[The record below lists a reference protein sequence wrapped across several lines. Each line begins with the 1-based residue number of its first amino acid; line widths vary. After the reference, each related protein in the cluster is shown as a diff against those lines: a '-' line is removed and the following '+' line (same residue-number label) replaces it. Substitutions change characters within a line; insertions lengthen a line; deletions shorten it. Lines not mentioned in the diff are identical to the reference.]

1 MMKRIFFSLIVCLIV
16 FNVPLSADPFA
27 GQRAA
32 WMKKGEALLPELKQ
46 RQVMPARMVSPLT
59 DAASFQGLKMVEEEK
74 LNASPLNKKLIT
86 GDSLFFDFGE
96 HIVGY
101 VTLGLNTADGQAID
115 GPVQLELLLDEVP
128 AGVVVPP
135 SLYKGWISSG
145 WLQNER
151 ITVDQVPFEIKLP
164 RRYAFRYARVNV
176 INGSTS
182 MFNLMLNKLEATG
195 VTSAGEDKGKPVNH
209 SPILNKVDSIS
220 IITLRDC
227 MQTVLEDGP
236 KRDRRLWI
244 GDLRL
249 QALANYE
256 SFKNADVIKRSLYL
270 LAAVARED
278 GLLVSTLFERP
289 EVKGQQNNSSLDYA
303 LLYNVVLLEYLQ
315 HYGDTA
321 TAEELWPVA
330 LKQTEIAARY
340 MTDGFFITENAG
352 GWWRFFDWCEELD
365 KTAAMQGCVAYT
377 FSKTAEL
384 ARKLG
389 KEKEAALLE
398 KQVNAV
404 RKAAKKQY
412 YNKDKKFFVAQSGQ
426 LSYASQIW
434 MVLGGVVTGK
444 EANDL
449 LKRMAETPEMVKPR
463 SPYLYHYY
471 LESLYL
477 CGENEK
483 VKEVISDYWG
493 GMVRKGADTF
503 WEVYDPTDEFLTP
516 YKNRDEASDFD
527 YVMNS
532 YCHAWSCTPVYFL
545 RRIK

>member
-1 MMKRIFFSLIVCLIV
+1 MKNKFFGLIACLIAINMSV
-16 FNVPLSADPFA
+16 YADPFA
-27 GQRAA
+27 GQRAL
-32 WMKKGEALLPELKQ
+32 WMEKGEALLPELKQ
-46 RQVMPARMVSPLT
+46 RQITPVRTVLPQN
-59 DAASFQGLKMVEEEK
+59 DNASFQGLKMVELEK
-74 LNASPLNKKLIT
+74 FNTSSLNKELIT

-101 VTLGLNTADGQAID
+101 VTLALNTADGQFID

-128 AGVVVPP
+128 SGVVVPP
-135 SLYKGWISSG
+135 ALYKGWISSG

-164 RRYAFRYARVNV
+164 RRYAFRYMRINV
-176 INGSTS
+176 INGSTG
-182 MFNLMLNKLEATG
+182 MFKLMLNGLSATA
-195 VTSAGEDKGKPVNH
+195 VTSAGEDKGAPVNH
-209 SPILNKVDSIS
+209 SPLLNTVDSIS

-270 LAAVARED
+270 LAAVSYEN
-278 GLLVSTLFERP
+278 GLLASTFFERP
-289 EVKGQQNNSSLDYA
+289 VVKAQQNNSSLDYA
-303 LLYNVVLLEYLQ
+303 LLYNVMLLEYLD

-321 TAEELWPVA
+321 TAEDLWPVA
-330 LKQTEIAARY
+330 LKQTEIAVQY
-340 MTDGFFITENAG
+340 ITDGLFITENAG

-377 FSKTAEL
+377 FGKTAEL
-384 ARKLG
+384 AKKLG
-389 KEKEAALLE
+389 KDKEAAMLE
-398 KQVNAV
+398 KQANAV
-404 RKAAKKQY
+404 RKAAKKAY
-412 YNKDKKFFVAQSGQ
+412 YDKKQQFFVAQSGQ
-426 LSYASQIW
+426 LSYASQVW
-434 MVLGGVVTGK
+434 MVLGGVVKGK

-449 LKRMAETPEMVKPR
+449 LKRMAENAEMVKPR

-483 VKEVISDYWG
+483 IKEVIDDYWG

-516 YKNRDEASDFD
+516 YKNRDETSDFD
-527 YVMNS
+527 YVVNS